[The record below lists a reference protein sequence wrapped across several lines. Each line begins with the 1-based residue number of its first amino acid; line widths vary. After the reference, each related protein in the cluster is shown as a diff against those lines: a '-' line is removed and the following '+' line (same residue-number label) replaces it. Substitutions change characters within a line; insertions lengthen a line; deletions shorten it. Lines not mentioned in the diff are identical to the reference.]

1 MAHTHTDIL
10 FDIPAFQT
18 TDAETQDILTFTR
31 ADRDVLYVLAYRA
44 RSAEQEETDKAWPGY
59 GEIAKRAF
67 VSRRQVMYSIEKL
80 ARMRIISIDKRGD
93 GNSNKYTL
101 NVDRMTELATLK
113 QSKSGKSHK
122 SGTVTPK
129 GKKYSRREKSPAPL
143 LPPNNTPDEFDK
155 ERK

>member
-1 MAHTHTDIL
+1 MAHTHTELL
-10 FDIPAFQT
+10 FDIPAFRT

-44 RSAEQEETDKAWPGY
+44 RSAEQEETNKAWPGY

-80 ARMRIISIDKRGD
+80 VRLRIISIEMRGD
-93 GNSNKYTL
+93 GDSNKYTL

-113 QSKSGKSHK
+113 KSKSEKGRKNGTASHK
-122 SGTVTPK
+122 
-129 GKKYSRREKSPAPL
+129 GKTFSKREKSPA
-143 LPPNNTPDEFDK
+143 LPVTNNTPDEFD
-155 ERK
+155 

>member
-10 FDIPAFQT
+10 FDIPAFKIA
-18 TDAETQDILTFTR
+18 DVETQDILTFTR

-44 RSAEQEETDKAWPGY
+44 RSAEQDKTDKAWPGY

-67 VSRRQVMYSIEKL
+67 VSRRQAMYSIEKL
-80 ARMRIISIDKRGD
+80 ARLRIISIDNRGD
-93 GNSNKYTL
+93 GDSNEYTL

-113 QSKSGKSHK
+113 KSKSAKSRK
-122 SGTVTPK
+122 NATVTPK
-129 GKKYSRREKSPAPL
+129 GKKYSKREKSPAPL
-143 LPPNNTPDEFDK
+143 PALNNTPDEFDK